1 MKLID
6 VEEKI
11 YDLASMFFHGV
22 TVIWSEQMN
31 TKPAPPFVELK
42 CGPIHRT
49 AFPVVDDA
57 LNRVYHE
64 RTILEVNLYTKG
76 RPVNVEEHAV
86 GNYINTATSDLM
98 DFAYFIE
105 SDEITDRIAG
115 WGMDVSLNPPV
126 RDLTD
131 LQNDSR
137 YRYRA
142 MAEFTVSFA
151 QEAGGPFGLRNE
163 SEYSNS
169 SGGGT
174 DEQVHAEDYVI
185 EDVDVKEE

>member
-1 MKLID
+1 MPIG
-6 VEEKI
+6 EWI
-11 YDLASMFFHGV
+11 Y
-22 TVIWSEQMN
+22 
-31 TKPAPPFVELK
+31 P
-42 CGPIHRT
+42 
-49 AFPVVDDA
+49 
-57 LNRVYHE
+57 
-64 RTILEVNLYTKG
+64 
-76 RPVNVEEHAV
+76 
-86 GNYINTATSDLM
+86 
-98 DFAYFIE
+98 E
-105 SDEITDRIAG
+105 S
-115 WGMDVSLNPPV
+115 PV

-151 QEAGGPFGLRNE
+151 QEAGGPFGLRNG

>member
-1 MKLID
+1 MKLND
-6 VEEKI
+6 VKEKI
-11 YDLASMFFHGV
+11 YDLTSMFFQGA

-31 TKPAPPFVELK
+31 TKPVPPLVELK

-76 RPVNVEEHAV
+76 RPVNVEENAV

-115 WGMDVSLNPPV
+115 WGMDISLNPPV

-151 QEAGGPFGLRNE
+151 QEAGGPFGLRNG
-163 SEYSNS
+163 SEYLNS